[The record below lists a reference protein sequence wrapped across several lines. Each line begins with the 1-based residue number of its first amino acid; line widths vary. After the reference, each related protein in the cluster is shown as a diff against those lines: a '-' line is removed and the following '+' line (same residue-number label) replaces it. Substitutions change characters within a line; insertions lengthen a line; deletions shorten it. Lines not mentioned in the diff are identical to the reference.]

1 MKIPHL
7 PRTLGAAAGAA
18 AGVLA
23 LGLAGW
29 AVAEDAV
36 PLLSPSGTEAT
47 TTTTATGGAS
57 GDNVAVAV
65 NTHDG
70 KTVVA
75 LAIKITQTASSDVD
89 PVNAAVAVASCSD
102 CQTVAI
108 ALEGVLV
115 VGNPDN
121 FSPTNIA
128 LAINSECSNCQTLA
142 AAYQKVVQNNT
153 RVRISGQGRH
163 EIAAIRTDL
172 LSLRHADLDIATIWQ
187 RVNDAAA
194 RFKAVLDTQVYPI
207 GMPASTGQ
215 PTASTGQPTTSTTT
229 EPPPASTST
238 TPTEPPRTTT
248 STSTTTT
255 VA

>member
-7 PRTLGAAAGAA
+7 PRSRGAAAGAA

-47 TTTTATGGAS
+47 TTTTATGGAN

-142 AAYQKVVQNNT
+142 AAYQKVVQNDT

-215 PTASTGQPTTSTTT
+215 PTTSTTT
-229 EPPPASTST
+229 EAPPSSTST
-238 TPTEPPRTTT
+238 TTTEPPSTTT

-255 VA
+255 VV